1 MTVRHTGAAAREA
14 PPTIGLSLIAGS
26 TTVPSHKNRRLLLA
40 GSRLPR
46 ASRRPPSTPLVRRP
60 RFGRRLGFEP
70 KFLSANLP
78 TIVPQDRHADRA
90 RDVEQL
96 VVLFGLLLA
105 PDVEAPPR
113 ARLQRG
119 FREPRQ
125 HCVLVILG
133 AESALRQRVAST
145 AWLPPEL
152 ARQDDLN
159 PTLTD
164 VQSTAAVAGRACA
177 A

>member
-1 MTVRHTGAAAREA
+1 M
-14 PPTIGLSLIAGS
+14 PPRKRAESRRRLG
-26 TTVPSHKNRRLLLA
+26 RRLLLRSF
-40 GSRLPR
+40 GGRG
-46 ASRRPPSTPLVRRP
+46 RRP
-60 RFGRRLGFEP
+60 GFAP
-70 KFLSANLP
+70 KFLPANLS
-78 TIVPQDRHADRA
+78 TIVPHDGPADRA
-90 RDVEQL
+90 RDVEQRG
-96 VVLFGLLLA
+96 VLFGLLLA

-113 ARLQRG
+113 GRAPQRG

-133 AESALRQRVAST
+133 AGSALRQRVAST
-145 AWLPPEL
+145 AWLPPVL

>member
-1 MTVRHTGAAAREA
+1 M
-14 PPTIGLSLIAGS
+14 
-26 TTVPSHKNRRLLLA
+26 LA
-40 GSRLPR
+40 GV
-46 ASRRPPSTPLVRRP
+46 ASTVLSTKVENKFSGNLLTRSA
-60 RFGRRLGFEP
+60 RFGRGRRLGFEP

-105 PDVEAPPR
+105 PDVERPRGRAP
-113 ARLQRG
+113 QRD

-133 AESALRQRVAST
+133 AGSALRQRVAST
-145 AWLPPEL
+145 AWLPQVL

-164 VQSTAAVAGRACA
+164 VQSTAAVARRACA

>member
-1 MTVRHTGAAAREA
+1 MAPRKRAASGRGPRAGALRL
-14 PPTIGLSLIAGS
+14 G
-26 TTVPSHKNRRLLLA
+26 RRLLLRSF
-40 GSRLPR
+40 GRG
-46 ASRRPPSTPLVRRP
+46 RRP
-60 RFGRRLGFEP
+60 GFAP
-70 KFLSANLP
+70 KFLPANLP
-78 TIVPQDRHADRA
+78 TIVPHDGHADRA

-113 ARLQRG
+113 GRAPQRG

-133 AESALRQRVAST
+133 AGSALRQRVAST
-145 AWLPPEL
+145 AWLPPVL
-152 ARQDDLN
+152 TRQDDLN

-164 VQSTAAVAGRACA
+164 V
-177 A
+177 